1 MGWRDSDII
10 YWINYKGLDSPKAP
24 RRFCVLFFEVLP
36 FATLAV
42 SVNGETSK
50 RGVRGWRGDVWCVWA
65 LIPKTL

>member
-10 YWINYKGLDSPKAP
+10 YWINYKSLDSPTAP
-24 RRFCVLFFEVLP
+24 CCFCVLFIEVLP
-36 FATLAV
+36 FTTLAV
-42 SVNGETSK
+42 SVNGESSK